1 MFTSCT
7 CTCVDHKHREIRG
20 DWEKEGGGGGG
31 WRGTNWVICNI
42 LKEFVCTWGIWEVND

>member
-20 DWEKEGGGGGG
+20 DWEKGGVGGGEGQTGLS
-31 WRGTNWVICNI
+31 V
-42 LKEFVCTWGIWEVND
+42 LF

>member
-20 DWEKEGGGGGG
+20 DWEKGGGVGGG
-31 WRGTNWVICNI
+31 EGQTGLSV
-42 LKEFVCTWGIWEVND
+42 LF

>member
-20 DWEKEGGGGGG
+20 DWEKGG
-31 WRGTNWVICNI
+31 WGVERDKLGYLYYFKRICMHLGN
-42 LKEFVCTWGIWEVND
+42 LGG

>member
-20 DWEKEGGGGGG
+20 DWEKGGGG
-31 WRGTNWVICNI
+31 WGVERDKLGYLYYFKRICMHLGN
-42 LKEFVCTWGIWEVND
+42 LGG